1 MHFDFHANVWTHAIG
16 ESFDEQL
23 VERICEEVKPDFI
36 QCDTK
41 GHPGYSSY
49 PTKVGT
55 PAPQIVRDIL
65 AGWRRA
71 TKKHGVLLFSHYSGL
86 WEQKATGDHLEWAAV
101 TADGTVTDKA
111 SVFGGYAD
119 KLLIPQ
125 LKELAGVYGV
135 DGAWVDGECWAQA
148 VDYGEEAR
156 AAWRSAARRPY
167 WRPTGR
173 TPPGRLG
180 RNAWSWGKRNRG

>member
-1 MHFDFHANVWTHAIG
+1 MRRKDCYFGLHFDFHANVWTHAIG

-55 PAPQIVRDIL
+55 PAPQIVCDIL

-86 WEQKATGDHLEWAAV
+86 WEQRATGDRPEWAAV
-101 TADGTVTDKA
+101 AA
-111 SVFGGYAD
+111 GGAGMCAVC
-119 KLLIPQ
+119 LAAGWPLG
-125 LKELAGVYGV
+125 LGAELR
-135 DGAWVDGECWAQA
+135 
-148 VDYGEEAR
+148 EACLPRR
-156 AAWRSAARRPY
+156 AAKE
-167 WRPTGR
+167 TG
-173 TPPGRLG
+173 
-180 RNAWSWGKRNRG
+180 GKPESSGHQL